1 MKSSKS
7 HTPKACLKFSIYL
20 EDNKFETL
28 QLLHFLIF
36 NRGWCFFQA
45 LCVSEDLCK
54 LKNKKFYII
63 YDFYLV
69 NVWNSFETSKWM
81 GQILIIWKT
90 HTSVPNQPNKS
101 TVN

>member
-1 MKSSKS
+1 MKSSKA

-28 QLLHFLIF
+28 QLLHILIF
-36 NRGWCFFQA
+36 NRGLCFFQA
-45 LCVSEDLCK
+45 LCVSEDLCE
-54 LKNKKFYII
+54 LKN
-63 YDFYLV
+63 L
-69 NVWNSFETSKWM
+69 